1 MLNYL
6 SRSITDFLLLK
17 EAIKTEEKEIYIYGV
32 QLIISSIINFLIC
45 IITSLLFGELLNGL
59 IFFVAFSSL
68 RKFTGGFH
76 SRSFLICNIVF
87 TMIVV
92 VALISNMLIGA
103 IFAGTPMIV
112 LLIILTM
119 LCLILFSPVYNKNKV
134 LTDNERKKFRII
146 SIIVYSIHTLIYFGA
161 LIIFDIELTIIPI
174 CDLLVAIMIIWG
186 IINNIFIFISK

>member
-17 EAIKTEEKEIYIYGV
+17 ETIKTEEKEIYIYGV

-87 TMIVV
+87 TMIVA

-119 LCLILFSPVYNKNKV
+119 LSA
-134 LTDNERKKFRII
+134 
-146 SIIVYSIHTLIYFGA
+146 HTNA
-161 LIIFDIELTIIPI
+161 
-174 CDLLVAIMIIWG
+174 AITYA
-186 IINNIFIFISK
+186 NNHKYGPGKYQVTGKSSVVFLG

>member
-17 EAIKTEEKEIYIYGV
+17 ETIKTEEKEIYIYGV

-92 VALISNMLIGA
+92 YEFLFFVVYIHEYHLIKCYQLFAILLTNLKSKILIW
-103 IFAGTPMIV
+103 F
-112 LLIILTM
+112 
-119 LCLILFSPVYNKNKV
+119 
-134 LTDNERKKFRII
+134 
-146 SIIVYSIHTLIYFGA
+146 
-161 LIIFDIELTIIPI
+161 
-174 CDLLVAIMIIWG
+174 
-186 IINNIFIFISK
+186 

>member
-1 MLNYL
+1 
-6 SRSITDFLLLK
+6 
-17 EAIKTEEKEIYIYGV
+17 
-32 QLIISSIINFLIC
+32 
-45 IITSLLFGELLNGL
+45 
-59 IFFVAFSSL
+59 
-68 RKFTGGFH
+68 
-76 SRSFLICNIVF
+76 
-87 TMIVV
+87 MIVV

-146 SIIVYSIHTLIYFGA
+146 SIIFYSIHTLIYFAA

-174 CDLLVAIMIIWG
+174 CDLLVAIMIIYSSAK
-186 IINNIFIFISK
+186 NSKMSNGQYYDWPDGSIHG

>member
-17 EAIKTEEKEIYIYGV
+17 ETIKTEEKEIYIYEV

-119 LCLILFSPVYNKNKV
+119 LSV
-134 LTDNERKKFRII
+134 
-146 SIIVYSIHTLIYFGA
+146 HTKA
-161 LIIFDIELTIIPI
+161 
-174 CDLLVAIMIIWG
+174 AIAYA
-186 IINNIFIFISK
+186 NNHKYGPGKYQVTGNANVVFLG

>member
-17 EAIKTEEKEIYIYGV
+17 ETIKTEEKEIYIYGV

-119 LCLILFSPVYNKNKV
+119 LSAHTKAAIAYANSHKYGPGKYQGY
-134 LTDNERKKFRII
+134 RKFKCCISWII
-146 SIIVYSIHTLIYFGA
+146 I
-161 LIIFDIELTIIPI
+161 
-174 CDLLVAIMIIWG
+174 
-186 IINNIFIFISK
+186 K

>member
-1 MLNYL
+1 M
-6 SRSITDFLLLK
+6 
-17 EAIKTEEKEIYIYGV
+17 YGV

-119 LCLILFSPVYNKNKV
+119 LSA
-134 LTDNERKKFRII
+134 
-146 SIIVYSIHTLIYFGA
+146 HTKA
-161 LIIFDIELTIIPI
+161 
-174 CDLLVAIMIIWG
+174 AIAYANSHNYDPG
-186 IINNIFIFISK
+186 KYQVTGNSSKDKI

>member
-17 EAIKTEEKEIYIYGV
+17 ETIKTEEKEIYIYIYGV

-103 IFAGTPMIV
+103 IFAGM
-112 LLIILTM
+112 LL
-119 LCLILFSPVYNKNKV
+119 LF
-134 LTDNERKKFRII
+134 
-146 SIIVYSIHTLIYFGA
+146 
-161 LIIFDIELTIIPI
+161 
-174 CDLLVAIMIIWG
+174 
-186 IINNIFIFISK
+186 

>member
-17 EAIKTEEKEIYIYGV
+17 ETIKTEEKEIYIYGV

-134 LTDNERKKFRII
+134 LTDNEKKI
-146 SIIVYSIHTLIYFGA
+146 S
-161 LIIFDIELTIIPI
+161 
-174 CDLLVAIMIIWG
+174 
-186 IINNIFIFISK
+186 NNINHSLFNTYSHIFWCFNYI

>member
-17 EAIKTEEKEIYIYGV
+17 ETIKTEEKEIYIYGV

-103 IFAGTPMIV
+103 ILQE
-112 LLIILTM
+112 LL
-119 LCLILFSPVYNKNKV
+119 
-134 LTDNERKKFRII
+134 
-146 SIIVYSIHTLIYFGA
+146 
-161 LIIFDIELTIIPI
+161 
-174 CDLLVAIMIIWG
+174 
-186 IINNIFIFISK
+186 

>member
-17 EAIKTEEKEIYIYGV
+17 EIIKTEEKEIYIYGV

-76 SRSFLICNIVF
+76 SRCLLICNIVF
-87 TMIVV
+87 TMIVLYKFLFFV
-92 VALISNMLIGA
+92 VYIHEYHLIKCYQSSA
-103 IFAGTPMIV
+103 I
-112 LLIILTM
+112 LLINLKKDNIL
-119 LCLILFSPVYNKNKV
+119 I
-134 LTDNERKKFRII
+134 
-146 SIIVYSIHTLIYFGA
+146 
-161 LIIFDIELTIIPI
+161 
-174 CDLLVAIMIIWG
+174 
-186 IINNIFIFISK
+186 